1 MIEYAVAVGSNRL
14 AERLFGSS
22 FEGLADVPAERVGG
36 VLTEFES
43 DVSRRVLARADVLVT
58 GWDTPALTAAT
69 LDAAPRLR
77 QVIHAGGAV
86 EWLFPDGRR
95 GVAASDTGAVNA
107 TPVAEYALAMVILAN
122 KDAFRARELYRD
134 RRAHIDREEEFE
146 ASGNHI
152 RTVGVV
158 SASRTGR
165 ALIELLRPFSTL
177 RVLVYDPHLSARD
190 AHALGVEA
198 VTLPEL
204 MRSSDVVTLHPP
216 VLPDTIGMI
225 DAEMLALLPDGA
237 TLINTARGEIVD
249 QAALERELGRQRIKA
264 ILDVTD
270 PEPLPASSP
279 LYDLPNVFVTPHIAG
294 SMGTELRRMGDEVAS
309 ILTRFAEEE
318 GERRA
323 QGAPHP

>member
-22 FEGLADVPAERVGG
+22 FEGLADVAADRVGG

-43 DVSRRVLARADVLVT
+43 DVARRVLARADVLLT
-58 GWDTPALTAAT
+58 GWDTPPLTAAA

-86 EWLFPDGRR
+86 EWLFPDGMR
-95 GVAASDTGAVNA
+95 GIAASDTGAVNA
-107 TPVAEYALAMVILAN
+107 IPVAEYALAMVILAN
-122 KDAFRARELYRD
+122 KDAFRARELYRE
-134 RRAHIDREEEFE
+134 RRAFIDREEEFE
-146 ASGNHI
+146 ASGNHL

-165 ALIELLRPFSTL
+165 ALIDLLRPFATL

-190 AHALGVEA
+190 ARALGVES
-198 VTLPEL
+198 VTLAEL

-225 DAEMLALLPDGA
+225 DEEMLGLLRDGA

-249 QAALERELGRQRIKA
+249 HAALERELRNQRITA
-264 ILDVTD
+264 VLDVTD
-270 PEPLPASSP
+270 TEPLPASSP
-279 LYDLPNVFVTPHIAG
+279 LYDLPNVFLTPHIAG

-309 ILTRFAEEE
+309 TLARFVDEE
-318 GERRA
+318 RLAR
-323 QGAPHP
+323 GAPRG

>member
-22 FEGLADVPAERVGG
+22 FEALTDVPAERIGG

-58 GWDTPALTAAT
+58 GWDTPPLTAAA

-86 EWLFPDGRR
+86 EWLFPDGMR
-95 GVAASDTGAVNA
+95 GIAASDTGAVNA
-107 TPVAEYALAMVILAN
+107 IPVAEYALAMVILAN
-122 KDAFRARELYRD
+122 KHAFRARELYRE
-134 RRAHIDREEEFE
+134 RRAYVDREAEF
-146 ASGNHI
+146 ASSGNHV

-165 ALIELLRPFSTL
+165 ALIDLLRPLTTL
-177 RVLVYDPHLSARD
+177 RVLVYDPHLGARD
-190 AHALGVEA
+190 AHALGVDA
-198 VTLPEL
+198 VSLPEL
-204 MRSSDVVTLHPP
+204 MRSSDVVTLHSP
-216 VLPDTIGMI
+216 VLPETIGMI

-237 TLINTARGEIVD
+237 ALINTARGEIVD
-249 QAALERELGRQRIKA
+249 HAALERELRAGRITA
-264 ILDVTD
+264 ILDVTE

-279 LYDLPNVFVTPHIAG
+279 LYELPNVFLTPHIAG
-294 SMGTELRRMGDEVAS
+294 SMGTELRRIGDEVAS
-309 ILTRFAEEE
+309 ELTRLVRAEPAAR
-318 GERRA
+318 GVPLR
-323 QGAPHP
+323 

>member
-1 MIEYAVAVGSNRL
+1 VIEYAVAVGSNRL

-22 FEGLADVPAERVGG
+22 FEALADVPAERVGG
-36 VLTEFES
+36 VITEFDS
-43 DVSRRVLARADVLVT
+43 DVSRRVLARAEVLVT
-58 GWDTPALTAAT
+58 GWDTPPVTAAT

-77 QVIHAGGAV
+77 HVIHAGGAV
-86 EWLFPDGRR
+86 EWLFPDGMR
-95 GVAASDTGAVNA
+95 GIAASDTGAVNA
-107 TPVAEYALAMVILAN
+107 IPVAEYAMAMVILAN

-134 RRAHIDREEEFE
+134 RRAYIDREEEFE
-146 ASGNHI
+146 GSGNHT

-165 ALIELLRPFSTL
+165 ALLELLRPFATL

-190 AHALGVEA
+190 ADALGVKA

-216 VLPDTIGMI
+216 VLPETIGMI

-249 QAALERELGRQRIKA
+249 HAALERELRRQRIKA

-279 LYDLPNVFVTPHIAG
+279 LYDLPNVFLTPHIAG
-294 SMGTELRRMGDEVAS
+294 SMGTELRRMGNEVAS
-309 ILTRFAEEE
+309 TLTEFV
-318 GERRA
+318 GKERLARS
-323 QGAPHP
+323 APRG